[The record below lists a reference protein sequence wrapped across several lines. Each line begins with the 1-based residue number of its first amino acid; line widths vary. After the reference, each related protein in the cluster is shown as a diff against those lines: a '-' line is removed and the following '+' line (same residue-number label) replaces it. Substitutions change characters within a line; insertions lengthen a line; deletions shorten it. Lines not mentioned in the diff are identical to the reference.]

1 MAEAGADGATGGTAK
16 GERIAKRLA
25 RIGICSRREAE
36 RMIGDGRI
44 AVDGEI
50 LTGPAVLVTDASHIT
65 VDGEAVA
72 SPERTRLWRYHKPR
86 GVICTDRDPQGR
98 PTIFDQLPP
107 GLPRLISVGR
117 LDLNSEGLLLLT
129 NDGEL
134 ARRLELPATGW
145 LRRYRVRVFGT
156 VDAGRLAALKDGVHI
171 SGMAYGPIRAKL
183 DSTRGGNSWLTVSLA
198 EGKNREVRRVL
209 EHLGLRAN
217 RLIRTGFGSFQL
229 GHLGPGEVREVPAKV
244 VAGQTGGKKHAPHR
258 R

>member
-1 MAEAGADGATGGTAK
+1 MRPAVAANTHADGGPAK

-25 RIGICSRREAE
+25 RIGVCSRREAE
-36 RMIGDGRI
+36 RMIAGGRI

-50 LTGPAVLVTDASHIT
+50 LTSPAVLVTEASHIT
-65 VDGEAVA
+65 VDGEATA
-72 SPERTRLWRYHKPR
+72 TPERTRLWRYHKPR

-145 LRRYRVRVFGT
+145 LRRYRVRVFGK
-156 VDAGRLAALKDGVHI
+156 VDPKRLTALMDGIEI
-171 SGMAYGPIRAKL
+171 SGILYGAIRARL
-183 DSTRGGNSWLTVSLA
+183 DSTRGNNSWITMTLA

-209 EHLGLRAN
+209 EHLGLQVN
-217 RLIRTGFGSFQL
+217 RLIRTAYGSFQL
-229 GHLGPGEVREVPAKV
+229 GRLQPGEVREVPAKV
-244 VAGQTGGKKHAPHR
+244 AAQQTGAK
-258 R
+258 